1 MLSNGCANCAVVAYL
16 QAFWGWKKFGL
27 RMLDKSPAKS
37 ANDGFCWTVW
47 DLTRILISVH
57 YLLTLLNF
65 VSISFHFH
73 RSYVFILFFPI
84 DTCYWKRAN
93 IFLETT
99 VSQTEKDSGVWQKP
113 PIWSSFQMLLRCLI
127 SFLKRIRDVSGSRPE
142 TGFPRMSGCNK
153 RRRKNKRCH
162 LAPATVFRKDFGSH
176 QEGLIFFL
184 IQNQKKENF
193 CSIFVKKKYFI
204 A

>member
-1 MLSNGCANCAVVAYL
+1 
-16 QAFWGWKKFGL
+16 
-27 RMLDKSPAKS
+27 
-37 ANDGFCWTVW
+37 
-47 DLTRILISVH
+47 
-57 YLLTLLNF
+57 
-65 VSISFHFH
+65 
-73 RSYVFILFFPI
+73 
-84 DTCYWKRAN
+84 
-93 IFLETT
+93 
-99 VSQTEKDSGVWQKP
+99 
-113 PIWSSFQMLLRCLI
+113 MLLRCLI

-193 CSIFVKKKYFI
+193 CSIFVKKNILLLNNFCIKEIVIKIKYLLNLDYHLLSTYYTP
-204 A
+204 ANLNVLHTGSC